1 MGGADQEPLGGEGLK
16 GRRLNVFLAISLLL
30 YTLGLLSLIF
40 WARMRNIW
48 ARKVAAEMASQG
60 GG

>member
-1 MGGADQEPLGGEGLK
+1 MPNSLSI
-16 GRRLNVFLAISLLL
+16 VILALL
-30 YTLGLLSLIF
+30 YTLGLFLTLF
-40 WARMRNIW
+40 WARRRTIW